1 MTQKN
6 RGLKHRVPF
15 SNVIKKL
22 YINLK
27 VIQKKLKY
35 QCPKC

>member
-15 SNVIKKL
+15 SNTIEEKL
-22 YINLK
+22 YDSFKIYSKN
-27 VIQKKLKY
+27 
-35 QCPKC
+35 